1 MQAHSGYDLY
11 EPRSAACQLDISV
24 SYLKDSVRQDSSAPV
39 IMGRGMIA
47 CNTSALQQWWDG
59 KQHHTHGSN
68 ALGRSLYNARVSGVS
83 ECYVSYAGSSWIYC
97 LNAIHSLLP
106 AILLCWMLLL

>member
-39 IMGRGMIA
+39 IMMIA